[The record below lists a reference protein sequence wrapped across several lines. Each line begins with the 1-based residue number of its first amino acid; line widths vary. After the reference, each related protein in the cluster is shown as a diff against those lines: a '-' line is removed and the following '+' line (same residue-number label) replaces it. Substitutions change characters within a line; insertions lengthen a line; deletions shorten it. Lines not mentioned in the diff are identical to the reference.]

1 MVAAL
6 PLIWWSRVSGFGAV
20 VQSGTR
26 WPRCTSQCHP
36 VYYMPHNKVHSLSLH
51 HYFIIKWIF
60 IEKKSKQLQKHNG
73 QKYVHVYTVKYLH
86 LEYLPHSLR
95 ITSISPTSLMKIRRK
110 FKLEKYHVVWLMCMS
125 FTRGNIIFNG
135 NTGEQHRANFWQEK
149 CLTCIQL

>member
-1 MVAAL
+1 MGEFYRQFKASCVSVVAAL
-6 PLIWWSRVSGFGAV
+6 PWIWWSRVSGFGAV

-60 IEKKSKQLQKHNG
+60 IEKKPKQLQKHNG
-73 QKYVHVYTVKYLH
+73 QKYVHVYTVKYTAFKVFVA
-86 LEYLPHSLR
+86 PQ

-125 FTRGNIIFNG
+125 FT
-135 NTGEQHRANFWQEK
+135 
-149 CLTCIQL
+149 

>member
-60 IEKKSKQLQKHNG
+60 IEKKPKQLQKHNG
-73 QKYVHVYTVKYLH
+73 QKYVHVYTVKYTAFRVFVAPQFRD
-86 LEYLPHSLR
+86 YQ
-95 ITSISPTSLMKIRRK
+95 
-110 FKLEKYHVVWLMCMS
+110 Y
-125 FTRGNIIFNG
+125 FTNIINE
-135 NTGEQHRANFWQEK
+135 NQKKILTGKISCILTYVHEFYIRQYHFQWQHRR
-149 CLTCIQL
+149 TT

>member
-60 IEKKSKQLQKHNG
+60 IEKKPKQLQKHNG
-73 QKYVHVYTVKYLH
+73 QKYVHVYTVKYTIFKVFVAPQLG
-86 LEYLPHSLR
+86 

-110 FKLEKYHVVWLMCMS
+110 FKLEKYHVHVVWLMCMS
-125 FTRGNIIFNG
+125 FT
-135 NTGEQHRANFWQEK
+135 
-149 CLTCIQL
+149 

>member
-51 HYFIIKWIF
+51 HYFIIKWVF
-60 IEKKSKQLQKHNG
+60 IEKKPKQLQKHNG
-73 QKYVHVYTVKYLH
+73 QKYVHVYIQLNILH
-86 LEYLPHSLR
+86 LEYLLPHSLG
-95 ITSISPTSLMKIRRK
+95 ITGISPTSLMKIRRK
-110 FKLEKYHVVWLMCMS
+110 FKLGKYHVFWLMCMS
-125 FTRGNIIFNG
+125 FT
-135 NTGEQHRANFWQEK
+135 
-149 CLTCIQL
+149 